1 VILDEQQTMIRD
13 VARQFARQWL
23 APHAARWDRES
34 HFPMEEIR
42 EMGRLG
48 LMGITVPVEWG
59 GAGADQVST
68 AVALEEIAAGDAAT
82 ATVMSGHNSVG
93 CMPIVNFGND
103 DQKGRFLRPMAEGRM
118 LSAFALTEAQGG
130 SDAAAMTTS
139 AVRDGDHYVL
149 NGSKQF
155 ITSGKNADVAI
166 IFARTGSPGAKG
178 GISAFIAPT
187 GMEGYTVLRVESKLG
202 QRASDTCEIALN
214 DMRVPVENR
223 LGQEG
228 EGLLIALSNLQGG
241 RIGIAAQSVGIA
253 RAAYEAAL
261 SYARERAVFGKKIID
276 HQAVGFRIAAMA
288 TRIETARQMVLHA
301 AALTVAGL
309 PSLMEAC
316 MAKLVASEAAEW
328 VCSEAIQTFGGYG
341 YLTDFCVERLY
352 RDARV
357 CRIYEGT
364 NDIQH
369 LVILREIQKHQ
380 PVQSVFER
388 SGNRFA

>member
-13 VARQFARQWL
+13 TARQFARQRL
-23 APHAARWDRES
+23 LPHAARWDRES

-48 LMGITVPVEWG
+48 LMGINVPVEWG

-68 AVALEEIAAGDAAT
+68 ALALEEIAAGDAAT
-82 ATVMSGHNSVG
+82 STVMSGHNSVG
-93 CMPIVNFGND
+93 CMPIVKFGND
-103 DQKGRFLRPMAEGRM
+103 DQKRRFLRPMAEGRT

-130 SDAAAMTTS
+130 SDAAAMTTR
-139 AVRDGDHYVL
+139 AVRDGDQYVL
-149 NGSKQF
+149 NGTKQF

-166 IFARTGSPGAKG
+166 IFARTGLPGTKD

-187 GMEGYTVLRVESKLG
+187 GVKGYIVLRVESKLG

-261 SYARERAVFGKKIID
+261 SYARERVVFGKKIID

-301 AALTVAGL
+301 AALTVAGQ

-341 YLTDFCVERLY
+341 YLTDFPVERLY

-364 NDIQH
+364 NDIQY
-369 LVILREIQKHQ
+369 LVILREIQKRQ
-380 PVQSVFER
+380 L
-388 SGNRFA
+388 G

>member
-1 VILDEQQTMIRD
+1 MVLDEQQTMIRNT
-13 VARQFARQWL
+13 ARQFARQRL

-48 LMGITVPVEWG
+48 LMGINVPVEWG

-82 ATVMSGHNSVG
+82 STVMSGHNSVG

-103 DQKGRFLRPMAEGRM
+103 DQKRRFLRPMAEGRM

-130 SDAAAMTTS
+130 SDAAAMTTM
-139 AVRDGDHYVL
+139 AVRDGDQYIL
-149 NGSKQF
+149 NGTKQF

-166 IFARTGSPGAKG
+166 IFARTGSPDAKD

-187 GMEGYTVLRVESKLG
+187 GVNGYTVLRVESKLG

-214 DMRVPVENR
+214 DMRVPVKNR

-261 SYARERAVFGKKIID
+261 SYARERVVFGKTIID

-309 PSLMEAC
+309 PCLMEAC

-341 YLTDFCVERLY
+341 CLTDFPVERLY

-369 LVILREIQKHQ
+369 LVILREIQ
-380 PVQSVFER
+380 R
-388 SGNRFA
+388 RRLA

>member
-13 VARQFARQWL
+13 VARQFARQRL
-23 APHAARWDRES
+23 LPHAAGWDRES
-34 HFPMEEIR
+34 HFPMAEIR

-48 LMGITVPVEWG
+48 LMGINVPVEWG

-68 AVALEEIAAGDAAT
+68 ALALEEIAAGDAAT
-82 ATVMSGHNSVG
+82 STVMSGHNSVG
-93 CMPIVNFGND
+93 CMPILKFGND
-103 DQKGRFLRPMAEGRM
+103 DQKRRFLRPMAQGEM
-118 LSAFALTEAQGG
+118 LSAFALTEAHGG
-130 SDAAAMTTS
+130 SDAAAMTTR
-139 AVRDGDHYVL
+139 AVRHGDEYVL
-149 NGSKQF
+149 NGTKQF

-166 IFARTGSPGAKG
+166 IFARTGSPGTKD

-187 GMEGYTVLRVESKLG
+187 SAAGYTVLRVESKLG

-261 SYARERAVFGKKIID
+261 SYARERVVFGKKIID

-341 YLTDFCVERLY
+341 YLTEFPVERLY

-369 LVILREIQKHQ
+369 LVILREIQKR
-380 PVQSVFER
+380 EL
-388 SGNRFA
+388 A